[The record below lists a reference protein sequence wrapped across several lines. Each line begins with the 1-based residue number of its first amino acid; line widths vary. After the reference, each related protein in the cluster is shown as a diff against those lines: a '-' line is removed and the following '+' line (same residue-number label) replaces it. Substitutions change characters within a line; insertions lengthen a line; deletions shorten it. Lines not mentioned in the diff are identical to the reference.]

1 MNRWAWLAGIVT
13 CTGCISPRDTQFL
26 SWYARPVNVEA
37 RAFEYHD
44 PFPDE
49 SAGPDTATRPHAY
62 LEPRSDTRKE
72 FELRVLQ
79 AYHPAAGGPQ
89 YARGPQPL
97 WRIPPATALSPQY
110 APKSVL
116 PPEASGP
123 IAARPLFP
131 GGTIVP
137 Q

>member
-1 MNRWAWLAGIVT
+1 MNRWAWIAGILA
-13 CTGCISPRDTQFL
+13 CAGCISPRDTQFL

-62 LEPRSDTRKE
+62 REPRSDTRKE
-72 FELRVLQ
+72 LELRVLQ
-79 AYHPAAGGPQ
+79 AYHPTSGGTQ
-89 YARGPQPL
+89 FARGPQPL
-97 WRIPPATALSPQY
+97 WRLPVANATPAY
-110 APKSVL
+110 APTSVL
-116 PPEASGP
+116 PPDPGGP
-123 IAARPLFP
+123 IASRPILY
-131 GGTIVP
+131 GGSIVP